1 MNGVRHR
8 AIWLAAVSVVLL
20 GGTERPREPVTMWF
34 WGASPEYRAALDA
47 ALVRPFNASQSRY
60 ELTIEYRASVDND
73 VRVAVMGGTG
83 PDLIYTSGP
92 SDVTPLARAGKLAP
106 LDAYA
111 QHYGWNQRL
120 LAPVLDTC
128 RQFGH
133 LNCVPLSLE
142 ADGMFYSRSL
152 FKERGWLPPT
162 DGAGVERIMQQAAA
176 SDLYP
181 SATGN
186 KSWQPVNENF
196 ADIFLNQY
204 VGPTALA
211 ELLNGRGSWTSPA
224 MVKAMTEL
232 NRWFAHGYLGGG
244 DYFSLD
250 FDKSLVLLHD
260 HRAAFIFAPTIL
272 FQWAPHY
279 FLPADGDDLAFAPFP
294 SLTPD
299 VPYPLYDIGVAFT
312 YSINANSMVKE
323 GAAAVLDRMLSP
335 EFVLE
340 IAKAWPGYWAP
351 PLKAFPSDAAAS
363 GIVQT
368 YLRAMQTITL
378 AVANGNYGFRV
389 GTFFPPATRNVF
401 IRDIEA
407 AWVGEETPEQ
417 MLEKAARRFAQ
428 EQRLSLVRSV
438 AAPDRQRPNASAI
451 AGPR

>member
-1 MNGVRHR
+1 VSFLRR
-8 AIWLAAVSVVLL
+8 RLLRLATVSLFL
-20 GGTERPREPVTMWF
+20 IGGTERPRERVTMWF

-47 ALVRPFNASQSRY
+47 ALVQPFNASQNHY
-60 ELTIEYRASVDND
+60 ELHIEYRASVDND

-111 QHYGWNQRL
+111 DHYGWKQRL
-120 LAPVLDTC
+120 LAPVLDSC

-142 ADGMFYSRSL
+142 ADGMFYSRAL
-152 FKERGWLPPT
+152 FKQRGWQPPT
-162 DGAGVERIMQQAAA
+162 DGAAAERIMQQAAA
-176 SDLYP
+176 AGLYP

-204 VGPTALA
+204 VGPAALA

-224 MVKAMTEL
+224 MMQAMTEL

-260 HRAAFIFAPTIL
+260 HRAAFIFAPSIL

-294 SLTPD
+294 SLSPNA
-299 VPYPLYDIGVAFT
+299 PYPLYDIGVAFT
-312 YSINANSMVKE
+312 YSINANSKVKD

-335 EFVLE
+335 EFVLQ
-340 IAKAWPGYWAP
+340 IAKSWPGYWAP
-351 PLKAFPSDAAAS
+351 PLKSFPSDASAT
-363 GIVQT
+363 GIMQT
-368 YLRAMQTITL
+368 YLHAMQTITM
-378 AVANGNYGFRV
+378 AVAQGNYGFRV

-407 AWVGEETPEQ
+407 VWVGEETPQQ
-417 MLEKAARRFAQ
+417 MLAKAARRFAQ
-428 EQRLSLVRSV
+428 EQKLGLVRTV
-438 AAPDRQRPNASAI
+438 ATPHPAPPALA
-451 AGPR
+451 P

>member
-1 MNGVRHR
+1 
-8 AIWLAAVSVVLL
+8 
-20 GGTERPREPVTMWF
+20 MWF

-47 ALVRPFNASQSRY
+47 ALVQPFNASQNRY
-60 ELTIEYRASVDND
+60 ELDIEYRASVDND

-106 LDAYA
+106 LDRYA
-111 QHYGWNQRL
+111 EQYGWNQRL
-120 LAPVLDTC
+120 LAPVLESC

-152 FKERGWLPPT
+152 FKERGWQPPT
-162 DGAGVERIMQQAAA
+162 DGAGVERIMQQAASA
-176 SDLYP
+176 GLYP

-186 KSWQPVNENF
+186 KAWQPVNENF

-211 ELLNGRGSWTSPA
+211 DLLNGRGSWTSPA
-224 MVKAMTEL
+224 MKQAMTEL
-232 NRWFAHGYLGGG
+232 KRWFDRGYLGGG

-260 HRAAFIFAPTIL
+260 HRAAFIFAPSIL

-279 FLPADGDDLAFAPFP
+279 FLPTEADDLAFAPFP
-294 SLTPD
+294 SLTRD
-299 VPYPLYDIGVAFT
+299 APYPLYDIGVAFT
-312 YSINANSMVKE
+312 YSINANSKVKD

-335 EFVLE
+335 EFILQ
-340 IAKAWPGYWAP
+340 IAKSWPGYWAP
-351 PLKAFPSDAAAS
+351 PLKDFPSDASAS
-363 GIVQT
+363 GIIQAF
-368 YLRAMQTITL
+368 LRALHTITL
-378 AVANGNYGFRV
+378 SVAQGNYGFRV

-407 AWVGEETPEQ
+407 VWIGEETPEQ
-417 MLEKAARRFAQ
+417 MLEKAARRFSQ
-428 EQRLSLVRSV
+428 EEQRGLVRPV
-438 AAPDRQRPNASAI
+438 AVPDR
-451 AGPR
+451 PRARTGATADQH